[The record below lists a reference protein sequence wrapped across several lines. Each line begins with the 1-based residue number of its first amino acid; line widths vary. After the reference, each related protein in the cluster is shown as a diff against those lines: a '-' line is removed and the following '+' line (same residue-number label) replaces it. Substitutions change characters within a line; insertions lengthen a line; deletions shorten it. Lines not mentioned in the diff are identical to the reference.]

1 MGDLVMRIS
10 VFVQRGFICQ
20 RCGIEIDGEMSGQP
34 RSCCQCSELDA
45 AGSTELSEVQTSAP
59 RMIRQLAARP

>member
-20 RCGIEIDGEMSGQP
+20 RCGIEIDGEMSGHP
-34 RSCCQCSELDA
+34 RSCCQCLELDS
-45 AGSTELSEVQTSAP
+45 AGSTESADCESTSS
-59 RMIRQLAARP
+59 RMVRQLAARP

>member
-20 RCGIEIDGEMSGQP
+20 RCGIEIDGEMSGSP
-34 RSCCQCSELDA
+34 RSCTVCEGHRESERDSADSSELV
-45 AGSTELSEVQTSAP
+45 GKRLVAP
-59 RMIRQLAARP
+59 RP